1 MAIVRQGIKIGT
13 FDIRFGL
20 PRDRGFD
27 PEEASKRIKTS
38 RPSGQSTLSKFRSM
52 VSSGEGLARSN
63 KFIVVINFPNTIL
76 DKNTFSQ
83 MGGSEFQ
90 EFTTASEF
98 TTSLKNDIR
107 ERLFFFC
114 DGASM
119 PGRTIADETND
130 AMYGPERSIAR
141 GVTYDDITLTF
152 YMDQNMAE
160 QVLFKSWQ
168 NLAISPNTYN
178 SNYYDEYTGSI
189 DIFPLIGLQQGQ
201 NIKRATQQED
211 TADGEP
217 LARATIGANFTHL
230 AEAFPKTIAPI
241 EMSYTNSGLAKLSV
255 TFSYRFAVTP
265 ADLAVI
271 GEGEQGIAKG
281 SLKGDV
287 RLPNEDIGRNLGV
300 FGNLVKKLPPDLRRA
315 GRDVINQAK
324 TRFPIGRIFGGRVFP
339 PFF

>member
-13 FDIRFGL
+13 FDIRLGL

-52 VSSGEGLARSN
+52 VSAGEGLARSN
-63 KFIVVINFPNTIL
+63 KFIVIINFPNTIL
-76 DKNTFSQ
+76 DRNTFSQ

-98 TTSLKNDIR
+98 TTTLKNDIR

-130 AMYGPERSIAR
+130 VMYGPERSIAR
-141 GVTYDDITLTF
+141 GVTYDDVTLTF

-201 NIKRATQQED
+201 NIKRAVGQED

-217 LARATIGANFTHL
+217 LARATLGANFTHL
-230 AEAFPKTIAPI
+230 AEAFPKTVAPI
-241 EMSYTNSGLAKLSV
+241 EMSYGNSGLAKLSV

-271 GEGEQGIAKG
+271 GYGEQDIKKG
-281 SLKGDV
+281 SLRGDV

-315 GRDVINQAK
+315 GRDVINQAR

>member
-1 MAIVRQGIKIGT
+1 MAIVRKGIKIGT
-13 FDIRFGL
+13 FDIRLGL

-27 PEEASKRIKTS
+27 PAEAAKRIQNS
-38 RPSGQSTLSKFRSM
+38 RPSGNSTISKFRSM

-63 KFIVVINFPNTIL
+63 KFIVVVNFPGGLLESTNF
-76 DKNTFSQ
+76 D
-83 MGGSEFQ
+83 GSEFAEYQ
-90 EFTTASEF
+90 TAHDFTTN
-98 TTSLKNDIR
+98 LKNDIK

-114 DGASM
+114 DSASM
-119 PGRTIADETND
+119 PGRTITDETND
-130 AMYGPERSIAR
+130 VLYGPERSIAR
-141 GVTYDDITLTF
+141 GVSYDDITLSF

-178 SNYYDEYTGSI
+178 SNYYDEYVGSI

-201 NIKRATQQED
+201 NIKRAMQQEQ

-217 LARATIGANFTHL
+217 LARATLGANFTHL
-230 AEAFPKTIAPI
+230 VEAFPKTVAPI
-241 EMSYTNSGLAKLSV
+241 DLNYNNSGLAKLSV
-255 TFSYRFAVTP
+255 TFSYRYAVTP
-265 ADLAVI
+265 ADLAVE
-271 GEGEQGIAKG
+271 GAGEQGIVKG
-281 SLKGDV
+281 ALKGDV
-287 RLPNEDIGRNLGV
+287 RLPTDGLDQR
-300 FGNLVKKLPPDLRRA
+300 FGKTFGGLIRKLPPDLRRA

>member
-217 LARATIGANFTHL
+217 LARAKIGANFTHL

-241 EMSYTNSGLAKLSV
+241 EMSYANSGLAKLSV

-324 TRFPIGRIFGGRVFP
+324 PRFPIGRIFGGRVFP

>member
-1 MAIVRQGIKIGT
+1 MAIARVGKRFGV
-13 FDIRFGL
+13 FDIRIGL
-20 PRDRGFD
+20 PRDKGFD
-27 PEEASKRIKTS
+27 PVEASKRINQRANPQT
-38 RPSGQSTLSKFRSM
+38 TVNKFRALI
-52 VSSGEGLARSN
+52 SSGEGLARSN
-63 KFIVVINFPNTIL
+63 KFIAVINFPSGVTA
-76 DKNTFSQ
+76 DTTFD
-83 MGGSEFQ
+83 GSEFQ
-90 EFTTASEF
+90 EYQTASEF
-98 TTSLKNDIR
+98 TNNLKNDIR

-119 PGRTIADETND
+119 PGRTITDETND
-130 AMYGPERSIAR
+130 VLYGPERSIAR
-141 GVTYDDITLTF
+141 GVSYDDISLSF

-178 SNYYDEYTGSI
+178 SNYYDEYVGSI

-201 NIKRATQQED
+201 NIKRAMQQEQ

-217 LARATIGANFTHL
+217 LARATLGANFTHL
-230 AEAFPKTIAPI
+230 VEAFPKTVAPI
-241 EMSYTNSGLAKLSV
+241 DLNYNNSGLAKVSV

-265 ADLAVI
+265 ADLATV
-271 GEGEQGIAKG
+271 GVGEQGVLQG
-281 SLKGDV
+281 RLRGDV
-287 RLPNEDIGRNLGV
+287 RLPTDGLDQR
-300 FGNLVKKLPPDLRRA
+300 FGKTFGGLIRKLPPDLRRA

>member
-1 MAIVRQGIKIGT
+1 
-13 FDIRFGL
+13 
-20 PRDRGFD
+20 
-27 PEEASKRIKTS
+27 
-38 RPSGQSTLSKFRSM
+38 
-52 VSSGEGLARSN
+52 
-63 KFIVVINFPNTIL
+63 
-76 DKNTFSQ
+76 
-83 MGGSEFQ
+83 
-90 EFTTASEF
+90 
-98 TTSLKNDIR
+98 
-107 ERLFFFC
+107 
-114 DGASM
+114 
-119 PGRTIADETND
+119 
-130 AMYGPERSIAR
+130 MYGPERSIAR

-201 NIKRATQQED
+201 NIKRATQQEE

-230 AEAFPKTIAPI
+230 AEAFPKTVAPI
-241 EMSYTNSGLAKLSV
+241 EMSYGNSGLAKLSV

-271 GEGEQGIAKG
+271 GEGEQGVAKG
-281 SLKGDV
+281 KLRGDV

-300 FGNLVKKLPPDLRRA
+300 FGNLIKKLPPDLRRA